1 MKTKKTILMILI
13 AALAMTTL
21 AAADISRDQA
31 LQSALSD
38 AALDPASVSRTRV
51 ERDRDDGIVV
61 YEVEFFS
68 GDWEYDYVIS
78 ASDGS
83 ILSVSRDR
91 YSRSGASNDIVLTE
105 AEALQAAFT
114 DSGASSVDYRIR
126 TEREDG
132 RMAYAASFSSGE
144 WAYSYKIDAVDGS
157 VLDADR
163 VRIQTSSSVGISI
176 EEATAL
182 VLERVDG
189 ASAEDVRIR
198 EDRDDGRIIY
208 EGSLWTDRYEYEF
221 EIDAATGRFLD
232 WERDRWD

>member
-1 MKTKKTILMILI
+1 MKAKKTILMILI
-13 AALAMTTL
+13 AVLAMTML

-31 LQSALSD
+31 LQAALSD
-38 AALDPASVSRTRV
+38 AALDSSSVSRSRI

-78 ASDGS
+78 AADGS

-91 YSRSGASNDIVLTE
+91 FSRSGASNDIVLTE

-114 DSGASSVDYRIR
+114 DSGASSDDYRIR
-126 TEREDG
+126 LDRDDR
-132 RMAYAASFSSGE
+132 RMAYEVSFTAGG

-163 VRIQTSSSVGISI
+163 VRIVTTSSTGISI

-189 ASAEDVRIR
+189 ARAEDVRIR

>member
-1 MKTKKTILMILI
+1 MKAKKTFLMILI
-13 AALAMTTL
+13 AALAVTTL

-31 LQSALSD
+31 LQAALSD
-38 AALDPASVSRTRV
+38 AALDSSSVSRSRI

-78 ASDGS
+78 AADGS

-91 YSRSGASNDIVLTE
+91 FSRSGASNDIVLTE

-114 DSGASSVDYRIR
+114 DSGASSDDYRIR
-126 TEREDG
+126 LDRDDR
-132 RMAYAASFSSGE
+132 RMAYEVSFTAGG
-144 WAYSYKIDAVDGS
+144 WAYTYKIDAVDGS
-157 VLDADR
+157 VLEADR
-163 VRIQTSSSVGISI
+163 ERVPDQSDLISI
-176 EEATAL
+176 DEATSL

-189 ASAEDVRIR
+189 ARAEDVRIR

>member
-1 MKTKKTILMILI
+1 MKAKKTFLMILI
-13 AALAMTTL
+13 AALAVTTL

-31 LQSALSD
+31 LQAALSD
-38 AALDPASVSRTRV
+38 AALDSSSVSRSRI

-78 ASDGS
+78 AADGS

-91 YSRSGASNDIVLTE
+91 FSRSGASNDIVLTE

-114 DSGASSVDYRIR
+114 DSGASSDDYRIR
-126 TEREDG
+126 LDRDDR
-132 RMAYAASFSSGE
+132 RMAYEVSFTAGG
-144 WAYSYKIDAVDGS
+144 WAYTYKIDAVDGF
-157 VLDADR
+157 VLEADR
-163 VRIQTSSSVGISI
+163 ERVPDQSDLISI
-176 EEATAL
+176 DEATSL

-189 ASAEDVRIR
+189 ARAEDVRIR

>member
-1 MKTKKTILMILI
+1 MKAKKTILMILI
-13 AALAMTTL
+13 AALAVTTL

-38 AALDPASVSRTRV
+38 AALDPASVSRSRV

-78 ASDGS
+78 AADGS

-91 YSRSGASNDIVLTE
+91 FSRSGASNDIVLTE

-114 DSGASSVDYRIR
+114 DSGASSDDYRIR
-126 TEREDG
+126 LDRDDR
-132 RMAYAASFSSGE
+132 RMAYEVSFTAGG
-144 WAYSYKIDAVDGS
+144 WAYSYKIDAADGS
-157 VLDADR
+157 VLEADR
-163 VRIQTSSSVGISI
+163 ERVPDQSNLISI
-176 EEATAL
+176 DEATSL

-189 ASAEDVRIR
+189 ARAEDVHIR

>member
-1 MKTKKTILMILI
+1 MKAKKTILMILI
-13 AALAMTTL
+13 AALAVTTL

-31 LQSALSD
+31 LQAALSD
-38 AALDPASVSRTRV
+38 AALDSSSVSRSRI

-78 ASDGS
+78 AADGS

-91 YSRSGASNDIVLTE
+91 FSRSGASNDIVLTE

-114 DSGASSVDYRIR
+114 DSGASSDDYRIR
-126 TEREDG
+126 LDRDDR
-132 RMAYAASFSSGE
+132 RMAYEVSFTAGG
-144 WAYSYKIDAVDGS
+144 WAYTYKIDAVDGS
-157 VLDADR
+157 VLEADR
-163 VRIQTSSSVGISI
+163 ERVPDQSDLISI
-176 EEATAL
+176 DEATSL

-189 ASAEDVRIR
+189 ARAEDVRIR

>member
-1 MKTKKTILMILI
+1 MKAKKTFLMILI
-13 AALAMTTL
+13 AALAVTTL
-21 AAADISRDQA
+21 AAVDISRDQA
-31 LQSALSD
+31 LQAALSD
-38 AALDPASVSRTRV
+38 AALDSSSVSRSRI

-78 ASDGS
+78 AADGS

-91 YSRSGASNDIVLTE
+91 FSRSGASNDIVLTE

-114 DSGASSVDYRIR
+114 DSGASSDDYRIR
-126 TEREDG
+126 LDRDDR
-132 RMAYAASFSSGE
+132 RMAYEVSFTAGG
-144 WAYSYKIDAVDGS
+144 WAYTYKIDAVDGS
-157 VLDADR
+157 VLEADR
-163 VRIQTSSSVGISI
+163 ERVPDQSDLISI
-176 EEATAL
+176 DEATSL

-189 ASAEDVRIR
+189 ARAEDVRIR

>member
-1 MKTKKTILMILI
+1 MKAKKTILMILI
-13 AALAMTTL
+13 AALAVTTL

-31 LQSALSD
+31 LQAALSD
-38 AALDPASVSRTRV
+38 AALDSSSVSRSRI

-78 ASDGS
+78 AADGS

-91 YSRSGASNDIVLTE
+91 FSRSGASNDIVLTE
-105 AEALQAAFT
+105 AEALQAAFS
-114 DSGASSVDYRIR
+114 DSGASSDDYRIR
-126 TEREDG
+126 LDRDDR
-132 RMAYAASFSSGE
+132 RMAYEVSFTAGG

-157 VLDADR
+157 VLEADR
-163 VRIQTSSSVGISI
+163 ERVPDQSDLISI
-176 EEATAL
+176 DEATSL

-189 ASAEDVRIR
+189 ARAEDVRIR

-208 EGSLWTDRYEYEF
+208 EGSLWTDRYESEF

>member
-1 MKTKKTILMILI
+1 MKAKKTILMILI
-13 AALAMTTL
+13 AALAVTTL

-31 LQSALSD
+31 LQAALSD
-38 AALDPASVSRTRV
+38 AALDSSSVSRSRI

-78 ASDGS
+78 AADGS

-91 YSRSGASNDIVLTE
+91 FSRSGASNDIVLTE

-114 DSGASSVDYRIR
+114 DSGASSDDYRIR
-126 TEREDG
+126 LDRDDR
-132 RMAYAASFSSGE
+132 RMAYEASFTAGG
-144 WAYSYKIDAVDGS
+144 WAYTYKIDAVDGS
-157 VLDADR
+157 VLEADR
-163 VRIQTSSSVGISI
+163 ERVPDQSDLISI
-176 EEATAL
+176 DEATSL

-189 ASAEDVRIR
+189 ARAEDVRIR